1 MTDKITITIKRDILE
16 HTVVALEYAY
26 NAEDEMVM
34 ESIRFLRH
42 ALAAQPAEPV
52 AWINRRVIY
61 DPATDSVTEY
71 GEPEL
76 SFERASY
83 GYDYANAKPLILA
96 QQPAE
101 AQPAPAQE
109 PWKCVCGANL
119 YIDENGKPMSK
130 ASQQEQKP
138 VAWRHSKTGQ
148 LYDLEEEVP
157 LADGDEWAEPLY
169 AAPVAQQE
177 PSAWRQWS
185 TKRHDWD
192 YQTNKGDL
200 RPDAPVD
207 PLFVAAAQPEAIEQA
222 LQKIADFGQD
232 QEPVA
237 WIGLPGKGT
246 PLYAAQPAPEPC
258 CGEYA
263 TCQRTCFPRGKWLG
277 RREAESEIECLTAD
291 LLSCRGTVKTEL
303 AHYERLA
310 LVHGKTVL
318 AANYEAE
325 AQRLSD
331 LLDRIDAI
339 ATPTAPTPHTKEPT

>member
-1 MTDKITITIKRDILE
+1 MTDKITITIGRDILE

-185 TKRHDWD
+185 TKQHDWD
-192 YQTNKGDL
+192 YQTNRGDL
-200 RPDAPVD
+200 RPDTHAD

-232 QEPVA
+232 QE
-237 WIGLPGKGT
+237 
-246 PLYAAQPAPEPC
+246 Q
-258 CGEYA
+258 
-263 TCQRTCFPRGKWLG
+263 QRPPHDPR
-277 RREAESEIECLTAD
+277 R
-291 LLSCRGTVKTEL
+291 
-303 AHYERLA
+303 
-310 LVHGKTVL
+310 
-318 AANYEAE
+318 
-325 AQRLSD
+325 
-331 LLDRIDAI
+331 
-339 ATPTAPTPHTKEPT
+339 